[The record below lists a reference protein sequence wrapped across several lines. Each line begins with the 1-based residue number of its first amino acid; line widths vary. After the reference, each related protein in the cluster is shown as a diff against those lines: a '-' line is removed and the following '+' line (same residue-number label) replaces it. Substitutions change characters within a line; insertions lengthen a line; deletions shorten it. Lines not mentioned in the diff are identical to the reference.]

1 METTF
6 VLLRAESFDKIL
18 TSLSDMKRYGDLKII
33 GKPKVINEEFAETIL
48 KKTLKEEVKIKFNA
62 NVIASVE
69 GEGGL
74 IIDRLRKIHP
84 PAHMIAI
91 TNKNELYFLV
101 QKSLKDFEFLKGYTK
116 PKVKL

>member
-1 METTF
+1 M
-6 VLLRAESFDKIL
+6 LLRAESFDKIL
-18 TSLSDMKRYGDLKII
+18 ISLSDMKRYGDLKVI
-33 GKPKVINEEFAETIL
+33 GKPKVITEEFSETLL
-48 KKTLKEEVKIKFNA
+48 KKTLKQEVKLKFKA

-91 TNKNELYFLV
+91 TDKNELYCLV
-101 QKSLKDFEFLKGYTK
+101 QRSLNDFNNLKGYTK
-116 PKVKL
+116 PKVGK